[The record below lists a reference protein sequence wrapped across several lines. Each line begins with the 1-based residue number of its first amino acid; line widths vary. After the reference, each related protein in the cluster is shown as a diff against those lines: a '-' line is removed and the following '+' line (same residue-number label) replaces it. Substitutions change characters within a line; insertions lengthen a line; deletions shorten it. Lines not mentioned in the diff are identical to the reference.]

1 MKIKN
6 IIKNIVA
13 IVLIIVFGFIIFTLA
28 FGYKGYA
35 VVTDSMNPEFRKG
48 DAVFVK
54 ETPFEEL
61 SVGDIVTVSFK
72 DGNGTFTHRIVELD
86 KENGEFYTQGD
97 NSEVKDGVSTKE
109 QVVGKVMFSLPF
121 AGYLSMVVSN
131 KTVLAFIL
139 LAIILVTF
147 VIIAISHKQNK
158 VRGDKNEQ

>member
-6 IIKNIVA
+6 VLKNISA
-13 IVLIIVFGFIIFTLA
+13 IVLIIIFGFIIFTFA

-35 VVTDSMNPEFRKG
+35 VVTDSMIPEFKKG

-61 SVGDIVTVSFK
+61 EAGDIVTVSFK
-72 DGNGTFTHRIVELD
+72 DGNGTFTHRIVEID
-86 KENGEFYTQGD
+86 KDSGEFYTQGD

-109 QVVGKVMFSLPF
+109 QIVGKVMFSVPF
-121 AGYLSMVVSN
+121 AGFLSIVVSD

-147 VIIAISHKQNK
+147 ATIVISHKQNK